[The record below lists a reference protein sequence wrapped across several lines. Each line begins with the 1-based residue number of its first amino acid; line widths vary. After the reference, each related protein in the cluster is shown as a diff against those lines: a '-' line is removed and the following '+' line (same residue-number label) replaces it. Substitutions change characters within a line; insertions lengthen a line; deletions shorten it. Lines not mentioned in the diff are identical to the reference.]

1 MYPPPLDQTPDF
13 KPKGGPNYK
22 TKEVLLINVVL
33 ALMIVGF
40 GILLPKDFGFI
51 GSGIVIMLQGGIGFF
66 VGLIGTI
73 IGQQHWALPT
83 MLIGLVFG
91 LIGFGVCTG
100 GMMSDF
106 SVH

>member
-1 MYPPPLDQTPDF
+1 
-13 KPKGGPNYK
+13 
-22 TKEVLLINVVL
+22 
-33 ALMIVGF
+33 
-40 GILLPKDFGFI
+40 
-51 GSGIVIMLQGGIGFF
+51 MLQGGIGFF